1 MKEPDDVSEIK
12 RALRQCKTA
21 GDVHGVADHYRAKVQ
36 ALHKMPDTKVFAI
49 QIINLKQYLL
59 QQFRSDAQG

>member
-1 MKEPDDVSEIK
+1 MKEPKDVSEIK

-21 GDVHGVADHYRAKVQ
+21 ADVHSVADHYRAKVR

-49 QIINLKQYLL
+49 QILNLKLYLV